1 MKCKACGTEFDEGVF
16 CPECGT
22 KCEGSELLDENAVQE
37 ALAIERE
44 KVKTAVTEEAKK
56 RIEDEKENIRKVV
69 EQETRDMAVKEAKEA
84 ASKMVELENDA
95 IKQEA
100 IRLVKEEAIQKAKE
114 EEEKRQQIDRDKT
127 VEEEIKNKKRIN
139 NQAIR
144 SFVFGIINWVI
155 LITIVPPIVLGIWS
169 IIDGVKAVKNKTKHK
184 AMAIIGIVLSA
195 GALVY
200 ILFAV
205 MIAILFM

>member
-1 MKCKACGTEFDEGVF
+1 MKCKTCGTEFDEGVF

-44 KVKTAVTEEAKK
+44 KVKTAVAEEAKK
-56 RIEDEKENIRKVV
+56 RIEAEKENIRKVV

-100 IRLVKEEAIQKAKE
+100 INDVISNGLNFFFILSSLGALYY
-114 EEEKRQQIDRDKT
+114 
-127 VEEEIKNKKRIN
+127 
-139 NQAIR
+139 
-144 SFVFGIINWVI
+144 IINYQ
-155 LITIVPPIVLGIWS
+155 
-169 IIDGVKAVKNKTKHK
+169 
-184 AMAIIGIVLSA
+184 
-195 GALVY
+195 LV
-200 ILFAV
+200 
-205 MIAILFM
+205 